1 MKIKIKT
8 EKVEFEFDD
17 EKIFQMG
24 NYFEKENKAVLEF
37 LKECIQKVS
46 EESIKINKRDWCGG

>member
-8 EKVEFEFDD
+8 EKVVFEFDD

-46 EESIKINKRDWCGG
+46 EESIKINKRE